1 MANLRHK
8 ILLRVGSVIFLFAF
22 FMISLCTQYY
32 QLFLAQG
39 LLLGVGLS
47 IVLSPAFSAV
57 PRHFVKHRGI
67 AFGICV
73 SGSSLGGVIWPIVFS
88 RVFLEVG
95 FPWGVRIGAFIML
108 PLMGLACLTIKWPK
122 STASMPKVKPE
133 FRVLMNPVL
142 IIFAFAE
149 FFVFLGLFT
158 PFFYI
163 SPYSVHIGL
172 DSSISFYM
180 ISIINAASLFGRL
193 LSGLVADRFGFF
205 NVLALCVLLSAVI
218 CMCLTTATSLGG
230 VIVLSLAYGLTSGV
244 SSKCLISFGIT
255 NRDPRLSSVYKM
267 PVRLPL

>member
-1 MANLRHK
+1 LTNLHYK
-8 ILLRVGSVIFLFAF
+8 ILLRVGTVIFLFAF
-22 FMISLCTQYY
+22 FMTSLCTEYY

-47 IVLSPAFSAV
+47 IALSPAFSAV

-67 AFGICV
+67 ALGICV
-73 SGSSLGGVIWPIVFS
+73 AGSSLGGVIWPIVFS

-122 STASMPKVKPE
+122 AQAGMPKVEPD
-133 FRVLMNPVL
+133 FGVLRNPVL
-142 IIFAFAE
+142 ITFAFAE

-163 SPYSVHIGL
+163 TSYSVHIGL
-172 DSSISFYM
+172 GSSISFYM
-180 ISIINAASLFGRL
+180 ISIINASSLFGRI
-193 LSGLVADRFGFF
+193 LSGVVADRFGFF
-205 NVLALCVLLSAVI
+205 NILMLCVLFSGVI

-230 VIVLSLAYGLTSGV
+230 VVVLSLAYGLTSGV
-244 SSKCLISFGIT
+244 NS
-255 NRDPRLSSVYKM
+255 NA
-267 PVRLPL
+267 

>member
-1 MANLRHK
+1 
-8 ILLRVGSVIFLFAF
+8 
-22 FMISLCTQYY
+22 
-32 QLFLAQG
+32 
-39 LLLGVGLS
+39 
-47 IVLSPAFSAV
+47 
-57 PRHFVKHRGI
+57 
-67 AFGICV
+67 
-73 SGSSLGGVIWPIVFS
+73 
-88 RVFLEVG
+88 
-95 FPWGVRIGAFIML
+95 
-108 PLMGLACLTIKWPK
+108 MGLACLTIKWPK

-267 PVRLPL
+267 PVRLPLWNHIKLAWLLGPWWDFYQLRTFRGSTFKSKYTNYIVRGLIGTPIVGQILLRYNYLGVALFSGLAMLIGFVLLSVARFKKDSRIFAKAWGIESL